1 MIHLAIP
8 QRWEV
13 GIWDSL
19 MEETIELKLIH
30 GLKQLTPLLFRVDGN
45 PEELIANL
53 GSVFLNW
60 WWMMALG
67 LRFGMLSTSTP
78 TQSQLLDLSP
88 DLNLNCLIR
97 LQNESM
103 TLKGHCVVTL
113 ESISRQEKSRVSVSE
128 FENQMANLSVH
139 PEEMKELSTPKT
151 NPLPWN
157 DPMRCSL

>member
-1 MIHLAIP
+1 
-8 QRWEV
+8 
-13 GIWDSL
+13 
-19 MEETIELKLIH
+19 
-30 GLKQLTPLLFRVDGN
+30 
-45 PEELIANL
+45 
-53 GSVFLNW
+53 
-60 WWMMALG
+60 MALG

-113 ESISRQEKSRVSVSE
+113 ESISRQEKSWVSVSE

-151 NPLPWN
+151 NPLP
-157 DPMRCSL
+157 